1 MEHRSFGQIEPGA
14 VYRDRVGA
22 YAVILDKAGNV
33 ALVEAPAAGGPER
46 GLFLPGGGIEPGETL
61 EECLR
66 RECLEEL
73 GREIELKG
81 PLCTGEEYLFAPSD
95 RRHLHVTGYCYR
107 VSLGARVQEPIEQDH
122 VLKWVPAE
130 QGAADMFLNYQ
141 SWAVRLA
148 WEERM
153 QEK

>member
-1 MEHRSFGQIEPGA
+1 M
-14 VYRDRVGA
+14 
-22 YAVILDKAGNV
+22 
-33 ALVEAPAAGGPER
+33 
-46 GLFLPGGGIEPGETL
+46 
-61 EECLR
+61 
-66 RECLEEL
+66 
-73 GREIELKG
+73 
-81 PLCTGEEYLFAPSD
+81 FAPSD